1 MGIGDYAG
9 KQREIFPQWQQDIA
23 ELATCPNVVA
33 KLGGLAMPINGW
45 GWDQRAT
52 PATSDEIVAAHSAY
66 YLHTID
72 CFGPARCMFESN
84 FPVDRL
90 SVSYNVLW
98 NAFKKMSRPFSADE
112 QHAMFMGNAQ
122 RIYNL

>member
-1 MGIGDYAG
+1 
-9 KQREIFPQWQQDIA
+9 
-23 ELATCPNVVA
+23 
-33 KLGGLAMPINGW
+33 MPINGW
-45 GWDQRAT
+45 GWDKRAI

-72 CFGPARCMFESN
+72 CFGPGRCMFESN

-122 RIYNL
+122 RIYNLQA